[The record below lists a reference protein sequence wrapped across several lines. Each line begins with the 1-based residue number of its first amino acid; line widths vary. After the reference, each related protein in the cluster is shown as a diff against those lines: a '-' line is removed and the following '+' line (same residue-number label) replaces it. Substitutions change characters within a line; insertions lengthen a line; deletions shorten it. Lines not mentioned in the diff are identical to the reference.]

1 MAANFTLV
9 RGSEAQ
15 VGALRFAIW
24 DMQLDASYPDE
35 GYFIDP
41 SDVGLGVIHGVEI
54 VGKRVVG
61 LPSPELIR
69 IGLWDSSNGKFQ
81 VIVSGTA
88 GSGLEEIANGTNLSG
103 DIYRILVIGS

>member
-1 MAANFTLV
+1 MAANFILV
-9 RGSEAQ
+9 KGSEAQ

-24 DMQLDASYPDE
+24 DMQLDSSYPDE
-35 GYFIDP
+35 GYFITP
-41 SDVGLGVIHGVEI
+41 SDVGVGTIYGVELVGKQI
-54 VGKRVVG
+54 VGT
-61 LPSPELIR
+61 PSPELIR
-69 IGLWDSSNGKFQ
+69 IGMWDPSNGKFQ